1 MTSRIAQVVVIL
13 LILASSFGLDGCNNI
28 ENAASSPTI
37 PTDLPSQ
44 PPNPPATPAD
54 SETTTGSLMPAIPVD
69 LSFPNG
75 APRLN
80 QGAELRITIMTPG
93 SEKVTV
99 TTNLPDGLMLV
110 SGSLSEQFEKTS
122 AGDIKELKAIVK
134 PVKVGNYTI
143 DSTLSFI
150 SWDPTFVPK
159 INHNYVYLSVSENS
173 SEWGTLPPWLPRGT
187 LPVPITPIPENE
199 APPPSQ

>member
-1 MTSRIAQVVVIL
+1 MAQIDKVIIILIL
-13 LILASSFGLDGCNNI
+13 LASLFGLNGCTNV
-28 ENAASSPTI
+28 ENAAPSTTI
-37 PTDLPSQ
+37 PAEPPSQ
-44 PPNPPATPAD
+44 PPNTTTIPAD
-54 SETTTGSLMPAIPVD
+54 FDITTGTSMPAIPVY

-75 APRLN
+75 APLLN
-80 QGAELRITIMTPG
+80 QGAELRITIVVPG

-99 TTNLPDGLMLV
+99 ITNLPDGLILV
-110 SGSLSEQFEKTS
+110 SGSLSEQFEKTV

-173 SEWGTLPPWLPRGT
+173 SEWGRSRLWIPSGPT
-187 LPVPITPIPENE
+187 PITPF
-199 APPPSQ
+199 